1 MADAVMTDPIN
12 PADEERPADAR
23 DDDSA
28 ALADFIAKWRGRW
41 PEWSVAET
49 FVPAEQRARALAW
62 ATLQQELGDAAW
74 GGADPRPG
82 AAKLGWWQEELIGWT
97 RGARRHPIA
106 TILQPVP
113 APWQSLAE
121 VLPALADSRERAAS
135 VADAFA
141 AVEPC
146 ATVIAAIDCALFDS
160 ATGPED
166 SRVVAA
172 NLLQSRMLHTGDGHV
187 PLDMLARAGTGDA
200 AAAWASELA
209 RQWPQAR
216 AGSRVRRVWAALA
229 LQRLHASAPAIPAPA
244 WKALW
249 IAWRSARD

>member
-1 MADAVMTDPIN
+1 MADAVMTE
-12 PADEERPADAR
+12 PAIPVDDERPADAR

-28 ALADFIAKWRGRW
+28 ALADFIAKWRSRW
-41 PEWSVAET
+41 PEWNVAEV
-49 FVPAEQRARALAW
+49 FVAADQRARALAW
-62 ATLQQELGDAAW
+62 ATLQQELADAAW

-106 TILQPVP
+106 TVLQPVP

-121 VLPALADSRERAAS
+121 ALPVLADSRERATI

-141 AVEPC
+141 ALEPY
-146 ATVIAAIDCALFDS
+146 AAVVAAIDCALFGS
-160 ATGPED
+160 AAGPD
-166 SRVVAA
+166 DNRLVAA
-172 NLLQSRMLHTGDGHV
+172 SMLQSRMLQAGDDHV

-209 RQWPQAR
+209 RQWPQTR
-216 AGSRVRRVWAALA
+216 AGSRVRRLWSALA
-229 LQRLHASAPAIPAPA
+229 LQRLQGNAPAVPAPA

-249 IAWRSARD
+249 VAWRSAQG